1 MFKFKSQT
9 TDFSLNT
16 QIFMGT
22 GDDRINITHGY
33 SLVYLTKFLT
43 ISDNFNSNTTSIIT
57 ENSLFV

>member
-1 MFKFKSQT
+1 
-9 TDFSLNT
+9 
-16 QIFMGT
+16 MGT